1 MTKNQRLVYIA
12 LLAAQAVI
20 ISLVERSIPSPFF
33 FMPGAKIGLANI
45 ITCIALYT
53 LSVKDAGK
61 VVIIRIILATL
72 LGGTLSTF
80 LYSSAGALLS
90 FLSMLAIKNLRFLPV
105 SLIGISMTGAVFHNV
120 GQLLIASWIAQTP
133 AVMLYLP
140 VQSVIGIMTG
150 FAIGIT
156 ANYLI
161 KHVDRLQYYT
171 YLKST

>member
-1 MTKNQRLVYIA
+1 MTRNQRLVYIA

-20 ISLVERSIPSPFF
+20 ISLIERSIPSPFF

-53 LSVKDAGK
+53 LTVKDAAK
-61 VVIIRIILATL
+61 VVLIRIVLATL

-80 LYSSAGALLS
+80 IYSATGALFS
-90 FLSMLAIKNLRFLPV
+90 FISMLFIKKIKFLPI
-105 SLIGISMTGAVFHNV
+105 SLIGVSMVGAVFHNV
-120 GQLLIASWIAQTP
+120 GQLFIASWIAQTF

-140 VQSVIGIMTG
+140 VQSVIGIFTG
-150 FAIGIT
+150 LAIGIT
-156 ANYLI
+156 ANYLL
-161 KHVDRLQYYT
+161 KHVDRLHYYM

>member
-1 MTKNQRLVYIA
+1 
-12 LLAAQAVI
+12 
-20 ISLVERSIPSPFF
+20 
-33 FMPGAKIGLANI
+33 
-45 ITCIALYT
+45 
-53 LSVKDAGK
+53 
-61 VVIIRIILATL
+61 
-72 LGGTLSTF
+72 
-80 LYSSAGALLS
+80 
-90 FLSMLAIKNLRFLPV
+90 MLAIKNLRFLPV

>member
-20 ISLVERSIPSPFF
+20 ISLIERSIPSPFF

-61 VVIIRIILATL
+61 VVLIRIILATL
-72 LGGTLSTF
+72 LGGTLSTL
-80 LYSSAGALLS
+80 LYSSAGAFLS
-90 FLSMLAIKNLRFLPV
+90 FISMVAVKKMRLLPV
-105 SLIGISMTGAVFHNV
+105 SLIGVSMTGAVFHNI
-120 GQLLIASWIAQTP
+120 GQLSVASWIAQTH

-140 VQSVIGIMTG
+140 FQSVIGIMTG

-156 ANYLI
+156 ASYLL
-161 KHVDRLQYYT
+161 KHVERLHYYT